1 MSFPLEQIKEILRQ
15 FDQQELSPSTR
26 NLLREITFNQARA
39 YFVLGTLTPYHIE
52 RIKMFI
58 MQLQNSSLA
67 MRFELLRLLHIATE
81 PLPDLLLDFRSIK
94 E

>member
-15 FDQQELSPSTR
+15 FDQQELSASTR

-52 RIKMFI
+52 
-58 MQLQNSSLA
+58 
-67 MRFELLRLLHIATE
+67 
-81 PLPDLLLDFRSIK
+81 
-94 E
+94 